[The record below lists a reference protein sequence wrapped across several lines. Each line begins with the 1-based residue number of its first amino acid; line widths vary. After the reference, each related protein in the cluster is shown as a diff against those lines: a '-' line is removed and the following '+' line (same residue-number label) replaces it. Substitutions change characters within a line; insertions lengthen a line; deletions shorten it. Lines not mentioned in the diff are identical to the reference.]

1 MNRINK
7 ALAQD
12 KKLISIYFTAGYPKL
27 KDTTEVIKRL
37 AKAGTDV
44 IEIGLPYSDP
54 LADGPVIQRSSEQ
67 ALTNGMSTKVL
78 FEQLQGIREEV
89 NIALIV
95 MGYFNAMLQFGVENF
110 CKECQAIGIDGII
123 MPDLPIDIYERD
135 YKSIFENHNLK
146 FIPLITP
153 ETSATRIK
161 TIDALGDSFVYMV
174 SSSSTTGGE
183 KGFGEEAMSYF
194 KRISDLNLK
203 NKLMVGFGIK
213 DAISF
218 EQASK
223 YTSGCII
230 GSEFIRR
237 LTKEGL
243 DGIDPFIK
251 SLKSS

>member
-27 KDTTEVIKRL
+27 DDTTKVIKHL
-37 AKAGTDV
+37 ASAGTDV

-67 ALTNGMSTKVL
+67 GLKNGMSTKVL
-78 FEQLQGIREEV
+78 FQQLKGIRDHV
-89 NIALIV
+89 DIPLIV
-95 MGYFNAMLQFGVENF
+95 MGYFNAMLQFGVDKF
-110 CKECQAIGIDGII
+110 CAECEAVGIDGII
-123 MPDLPIDIYERD
+123 MPDLPIDIYEED
-135 YKSIFENHNLK
+135 YKAVFETHGLR

-153 ETSATRIK
+153 ETSEKRIN

-183 KGFGEEAMSYF
+183 AGFGEEAMAYF
-194 KRISDLNLK
+194 KRISDMKLK

-213 DAISF
+213 DALSF
-218 EQASK
+218 EQASR

-237 LTKEGL
+237 LNQKGLEG
-243 DGIDPFIK
+243 IEPFIK
-251 SLKSS
+251 SLKAD

>member
-12 KKLISIYFTAGYPKL
+12 KKLISIYFTAGYPQL
-27 KDTTEVIKRL
+27 EDTTEVIKRL
-37 AKAGTDV
+37 ADAGTDV

-54 LADGPVIQRSSEQ
+54 LADGPVIQKSSEQ
-67 ALTNGMSTKVL
+67 ALRNGMSSQKL
-78 FEQLQGIREEV
+78 FQQLQGIREEV
-89 NIALIV
+89 DIPLIV
-95 MGYFNAMLQFGVENF
+95 MGYFNAMLQFGVEQF
-110 CKECQAIGIDGII
+110 CKECEAIGIDGII
-123 MPDLPIDIYERD
+123 MPDLPIDIFERD
-135 YKSIFENHNLK
+135 YKALFETHGLK
-146 FIPLITP
+146 FVPLITP
-153 ETSATRIK
+153 ETSEERIQ

-194 KRISDLNLK
+194 KRISDMHLS

-213 DAISF
+213 DALSF
-218 EQASK
+218 EQASR

-237 LTKEGL
+237 LTNEGME
-243 DGIDPFIK
+243 GIEPFIK
-251 SLKSS
+251 SLN

>member
-27 KDTTEVIKRL
+27 EDTTAVIKRL
-37 AKAGTDV
+37 ASAGTDV

-67 ALTNGMSTKVL
+67 ALKNGMSTKVL
-78 FEQLQGIREEV
+78 FQQLNGIREHV
-89 NIALIV
+89 QIPLIV
-95 MGYFNAMLQFGVENF
+95 MGYFNAMLQFGVDKF
-110 CKECQAIGIDGII
+110 CAECEAVGIDGII
-123 MPDLPIDIYERD
+123 MPDLPIDIYEED
-135 YKSIFENHNLK
+135 YKTVFEAHGLK

-153 ETSATRIK
+153 ETSDNRIR

-183 KGFGEEAMSYF
+183 AGFGEEAMSYF
-194 KRISDLNLK
+194 KRISDMKLK

-213 DAISF
+213 DALSF
-218 EQASK
+218 EQASR

-237 LTKEGL
+237 LNQ
-243 DGIDPFIK
+243 DGIAGIEPFIK
-251 SLKSS
+251 SLKNN

>member
-7 ALAQD
+7 ALEQD

-27 KDTTEVIKRL
+27 EDTPEVIKRL
-37 AKAGTDV
+37 ADAGTDV

-67 ALTNGMSTKVL
+67 ALRNGMSTKVL
-78 FEQLQGIREEV
+78 FQQLKDIREHV
-89 NIALIV
+89 QIPLIV
-95 MGYFNAMLQFGVENF
+95 MGYFNAMLQFGVEHF
-110 CKECQAIGIDGII
+110 CAECEAIGIDGII
-123 MPDLPIDIYERD
+123 MPDLPIDIYEED
-135 YKSIFENHNLK
+135 YKSIFEAHGLR

-153 ETSATRIK
+153 ETSVERIHQ
-161 TIDALGDSFVYMV
+161 IDALGDSFVYMV

-183 KGFGEEAMSYF
+183 AGFGEEAMDYF
-194 KRISDLNLK
+194 KRISDMKPK

-213 DAISF
+213 DALSF
-218 EQASK
+218 EQASR

-237 LTKEGL
+237 LTQGGL
-243 DGIDPFIK
+243 DEINPFIK
-251 SLKSS
+251 SLKTD

>member
-1 MNRINK
+1 MNRINR

-27 KDTTEVIKRL
+27 EDTTEVIKRL
-37 AKAGTDV
+37 AEAGTDV

-67 ALTNGMSTKVL
+67 ALKNGMSTQKL
-78 FEQLQGIREEV
+78 FQQLQGIRDEV
-89 NIALIV
+89 DIPLIV
-95 MGYFNAMLQFGVENF
+95 MGYFNAMLQFGVEDF
-110 CKECQAIGIDGII
+110 CKECEAIGIDGII
-123 MPDLPIDIYERD
+123 MPDLPIDIFERD
-135 YKSIFENHNLK
+135 YKALFETHGLK

-153 ETSATRIK
+153 ETSVERIQ

-183 KGFGEEAMSYF
+183 QGFGEEAMSYF
-194 KRISDLNLK
+194 ERISNMNLN
-203 NKLMVGFGIK
+203 NNLMVGFGIK
-213 DAISF
+213 DALSF
-218 EQASK
+218 EQASR

-237 LTKEGL
+237 LTNEGME
-243 DGIDPFIK
+243 GIAPFIK
-251 SLKSS
+251 SLK

>member
-12 KKLISIYFTAGYPKL
+12 EKLISIYFTAGYPQL
-27 KDTTEVIKRL
+27 EDTTEVIKRL
-37 AKAGTDV
+37 ADAGTDV

-54 LADGPVIQRSSEQ
+54 LADGPVIQKSSEQ
-67 ALTNGMSTKVL
+67 ALRNGMSTQKL
-78 FEQLQGIREEV
+78 FHQLQGIRKEV
-89 NIALIV
+89 DIPLIV
-95 MGYFNAMLQFGVENF
+95 MGYFNAMLQFGVEDF
-110 CKECQAIGIDGII
+110 CKECEAIGIDGII
-123 MPDLPIDIYERD
+123 MPDLPIDIFERD
-135 YKSIFENHNLK
+135 YKALFETHGLK

-153 ETSATRIK
+153 ETSVERIK
-161 TIDALGDSFVYMV
+161 TIDDLGDSFVYMV

-194 KRISDLNLK
+194 KRISDMHLN

-213 DAISF
+213 DAFSF
-218 EQASK
+218 EQASR

-237 LTKEGL
+237 LTNEGME
-243 DGIDPFIK
+243 GIEPFIK
-251 SLKSS
+251 SLK